1 MFPEFSPPGRE
12 VVEVADVNGSK
23 EVRSSRGATIGLVSA
38 LAALALTAGAQ
49 PATAAVTIG
58 QTGPPF
64 GACNNLDL
72 VQATVTSGNSY
83 VVPAT
88 GGIGNWTITSW
99 STQAGAAG
107 MLAIKAYR
115 PLGGPTYRVVGHDGP
130 HPLTPSTLNTFP
142 ASVAVKAGDMLGIS
156 GPAGSNPGC
165 RFSVAMGDAPL
176 YRAGN
181 LADGGQGDFNPDDP
195 GERLNV
201 SGVVAPTNSFTLGKV
216 EPNRKKGT
224 ATITLEDIP
233 NPGELVLAGK
243 GVKQASASGAVVAK
257 TVTTPGNV
265 QLKIRAKGK
274 KKRKLN
280 ETGKVKVKPS
290 ITFTPT
296 GGAPNTQSLK
306 LKLKKR

>member
-1 MFPEFSPPGRE
+1 
-12 VVEVADVNGSK
+12 VNGSK
-23 EVRSSRGATIGLVSA
+23 EVRLSRGTTLRLAGA

-49 PATAAVTIG
+49 PAAAAVTIG

-64 GACNNLDL
+64 GGCNNVDL
-72 VQATVTSGNSY
+72 VQPTVTSGNSY

-88 GGIGNWTITSW
+88 DGIGNWTITSW
-99 STQAGAAG
+99 STQAGPAAG

-115 PLGGPTYRVVGHDGP
+115 PLGGPSYRVVGHDGP
-130 HPLTPSTLNTFP
+130 RPLTPSTLNTFP
-142 ASVAVKAGDMLGIS
+142 ASVAVKAGDVLGIS
-156 GPAGSNPGC
+156 GPAGFVPGC

-176 YRAGN
+176 FRSGN
-181 LADGGQGDFNPDDP
+181 LADDEQGDFEPDDP

-216 EPNRKKGT
+216 ERNREKGT
-224 ATITLEDIP
+224 ATLTLEDIP
-233 NPGELVLAGK
+233 NPGELVLGGK
-243 GVKQASASGAVVAK
+243 GVKRASARGAVVAK
-257 TVTTPGNV
+257 TVTTPGDT

-280 ETGKVKVKPS
+280 ETGKVKVKLS

-296 GGAPNTQSLK
+296 GGDPNTQSLK